1 MKQQYNILISLRA
14 SKFNRFSQVIAITP
28 LMKTHVLAG
37 VTLALKSVGIGGYPG
52 LVYGSVRSAVHRK
65 ATEFEPTGTATAIID
80 MVKANKIGLNEIDT
94 FKWAMKAGMTPNK
107 IGDIQI
113 LGERPD
119 DVKRQFKKP
128 QMLPYNQIQDWYA
141 PPC

>member
-1 MKQQYNILISLRA
+1 
-14 SKFNRFSQVIAITP
+14 
-28 LMKTHVLAG
+28 MKTHVLAG
-37 VTLALKSVGIGGYPG
+37 VTLALKNGGKLLKMNLIIAGTNP
-52 LVYGSVRSAVHRK
+52 L
-65 ATEFEPTGTATAIID
+65 ATD
-80 MVKANKIGLNEIDT
+80 MVAANVMGFEANEIDT
-94 FKWAMKAGMTPNK
+94 FKWAMKAGMKPNK